1 MKKLAF
7 LSILLLPIL
16 ARAQNFQAL
25 FDSAFAQEDTV
36 SQFHILQEWKA
47 AGETGALS
55 GEYYAAV
62 FNYHVN
68 IARTEVLEITQNPSQ
83 PDAIAILDSNGN
95 YEGYMQSKVSYDE
108 ARMGK
113 GIEILDE
120 GLDQNPKRLDLR
132 FGKIYILG
140 ETENWGRFTTA
151 ILNTIDIGK
160 EIDNQWLWE
169 YDSAFSE
176 NPEEDFLAS
185 LQDYQ
190 LELYN
195 TQDDGLI
202 PNMRAIANKVLSH
215 YPEHIVSLSNLALTD
230 MVEQKWDAALI
241 HLEKAHALDSE
252 DPILIA
258 NLAHCHKM
266 KGDLKKAKQYY
277 LILREN
283 PDPDIADFAVQ
294 MLETLD

>member
-1 MKKLAF
+1 MKKI
-7 LSILLLPIL
+7 ILLLLGLPFL
-16 ARAQNFQAL
+16 SEGQNFKTL
-25 FDSAFAQEDTV
+25 FDSAFVQEDTA
-36 SQFHILQEWKA
+36 QQAIILSEWKA
-47 AGETGALS
+47 LGEEAGGLS
-55 GEYYAAV
+55 GEYYAAA
-62 FNYHVN
+62 FNYQVN
-68 IARTEVLEITQNPSQ
+68 LARTEVLEITQNPSQ

-108 ARMGK
+108 ARILR

-120 GLDQNPKRLDLR
+120 GLDQHPTRLDLR

-151 ILNTIDIGK
+151 ILNTIDYGK

-169 YDSAFSE
+169 FDSAFSE

-195 TQDDGLI
+195 TQDDELM

-241 HLEKAHALDSE
+241 HLEKAHALDGE

-266 KGDLKKAKQYY
+266 KGDLEKAKQYY